1 MSPYSPP
8 SRLSLPRFLL
18 MLPNCPVCHLHARG
32 PPSSFHP
39 NNPPSPPLSPLPS
52 LPWPCPA
59 YISPFIP
66 KSKIADTANVG
77 LHFAVNGTT
86 RQKGVSS
93 DMIFP
98 VPDLIAF
105 VSSIMKLEEGDLI
118 LTGTPKGVSRMVAG
132 DKFEAKMTY
141 PGVDGDVLDQYEF
154 DVVDRK
160 GSAYEF
166 KG

>member
-1 MSPYSPP
+1 
-8 SRLSLPRFLL
+8 
-18 MLPNCPVCHLHARG
+18 
-32 PPSSFHP
+32 
-39 NNPPSPPLSPLPS
+39 
-52 LPWPCPA
+52 
-59 YISPFIP
+59 
-66 KSKIADTANVG
+66 VG
-77 LHFAVNGTT
+77 LQFAVNGTV

-132 DKFEAKMTY
+132 DKFEAKLTY
-141 PGVDGDVLDQYEF
+141 PGVDGEVLDKYEF
-154 DVVDRK
+154 DVVDRE